1 MLYLYSK
8 KVLKCNQ
15 NGTEPNFKEFEKL
28 VNNRLIIC
36 NIQYFEFVT
45 KLTTFDVDR

>member
-28 VNNRLIIC
+28 VNNRL
-36 NIQYFEFVT
+36 
-45 KLTTFDVDR
+45 KGSLTQLVQSATLTG